1 MERLTSNFQNQG
13 QKSKNDVQMD
23 AFNKQEE
30 KTERLMMKDSLNNI
44 KQDLQ
49 QMVRKQETLANKGC
63 PTLPDVR
70 IKNILILVCRGGSW
84 LHFELL

>member
-1 MERLTSNFQNQG
+1 ME
-13 QKSKNDVQMD
+13 

-49 QMVRKQETLANKGC
+49 QMVRKQEMLANKGC
-63 PTLPDVR
+63 PKLPDVS
-70 IKNILILVCRGGSW
+70 IEIDFDLNM
-84 LHFELL
+84 

>member
-1 MERLTSNFQNQG
+1 ME
-13 QKSKNDVQMD
+13 

-49 QMVRKQETLANKGC
+49 QMVRKQEMLANKGC
-63 PTLPDVR
+63 PTLPDVSTE
-70 IKNILILVCRGGSW
+70 IYFDSNM
-84 LHFELL
+84 